1 MNVIELM
8 ENHMETIEQEIE
20 KVKRR
25 LISNERKHEI
35 LEEML
40 WDLEDKRQE
49 QYEKN
54 LVFAFRTGRIS
65 HEEIDSFLKD
75 RAFGTFEI

>member
-1 MNVIELM
+1 MNAIELL
-8 ENHMETIEQEIE
+8 ENDMETIEQEIE

-40 WDLEDKRQE
+40 CDLEDERQE
-49 QYEKN
+49 QYEKS

-65 HEEIDSFLKD
+65 REEIDGFLKD
-75 RAFGTFEI
+75 RACNTYEM